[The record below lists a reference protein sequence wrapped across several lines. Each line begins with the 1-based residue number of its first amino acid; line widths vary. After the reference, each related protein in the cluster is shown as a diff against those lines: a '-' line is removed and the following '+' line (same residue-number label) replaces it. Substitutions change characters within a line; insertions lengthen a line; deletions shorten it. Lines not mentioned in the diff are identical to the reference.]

1 MRKYIKIFL
10 WLPLL
15 LSLNAVNAAAEN
27 KLSVVASFSILGDIT
42 AQIGG
47 DKIELTTL
55 VGNNGDAH
63 TYSPK
68 PNDVKKV
75 AAADLVV
82 LNGLGFEGWLPRLL
96 ESSHFSGMK
105 ISASDGISSLQGAC
119 SHSKHQDH
127 EVHHEHADEHEN
139 QHAGSHGDENNHEH
153 EHADSHGHHHDIDPH
168 AWHSI
173 KNVKVYAANISR
185 ALSIIDPDNISY
197 YQHNLAVYEQK
208 LNTLDSKIKTMFA
221 SIPQEQ
227 RKVIVPHSA
236 FAYFQRDYQVSFY
249 SLQGTSTESEAS
261 AADIAAVIDQVR
273 KNEIKAVFVE
283 NISDNRLIE
292 QISADTDAQVGGKL
306 FSDALSNADQG
317 ASSYLELMEH
327 NALSLVNALK

>member
-1 MRKYIKIFL
+1 MIKHIKTFI

-15 LSLNAVNAAAEN
+15 LSLSAVNAAAEE
-27 KLSVVASFSILGDIT
+27 KISVVASFSILGDIT

-63 TYSPK
+63 TYNPA
-68 PNDVKKV
+68 PNDVKKA

-96 ESSHFSGMK
+96 ESSHFSGLQ
-105 ISASDGISSLQGAC
+105 INASDGISPLEGAC
-119 SHSKHQDH
+119 SHDKHQEH
-127 EVHHEHADEHEN
+127 EAHHENEDADDH
-139 QHAGSHGDENNHEH
+139 DHEH
-153 EHADSHGHHHDIDPH
+153 EHQHVDSHGHHHDIDPH
-168 AWHSI
+168 SWHSI
-173 KNVKVYAANISR
+173 KNVKIYAANISH
-185 ALSIIDPDNISY
+185 ALSSIDPDNASY
-197 YQHNLAVYEQK
+197 YQDNLAVYEQK
-208 LNTLDSKIKTMFA
+208 LNALDSKIKTMFA

-227 RKVIVPHSA
+227 RKVIVPHNA
-236 FAYFQRDYQVSFY
+236 FAYFQRDYKVSFY

-261 AADIAAVIDQVR
+261 AADIAAVIDQIR

-306 FSDALSNADQG
+306 FSDALSNPGQG

-327 NALSLVNALK
+327 NASSLVKALK